1 MKSWLQENN
10 WKEVEELIKKSKG
23 VAIIP
28 IGSVEQHGL
37 HLPVGTDTY
46 VAMTLAEAAA
56 VETNTLIVPPVWFGW
71 SPHHMVLP
79 GTITI
84 RAEILVE
91 YLFDIIKSMSEHGI
105 KKFVLLNG
113 HRIVNI
119 IWMQLAA
126 EKAQREL
133 DVDVKIFDPA
143 YMSKDL
149 VRELGF
155 GPIGH
160 ADEIESSHMLYRY
173 ENLVQMDKAI
183 DNPIEAKEL
192 YSVDPAYSHDTL
204 CYVPSS
210 IKVAKEHAEKSGGIT
225 GQPTK
230 SSIEKGKTYHDHLV
244 KNLVKVITELQKK

>member
-1 MKSWLQENN
+1 MKNWLQENN

-28 IGSVEQHGL
+28 IGSTEQHGL

-46 VAMTLAEAAA
+46 VAITLAEEAAIKTDA
-56 VETNTLIVPPVWFGW
+56 LIVPPLWFGW

-84 RAEILVE
+84 RAEVLVE
-91 YLFDIIKSMSEHGI
+91 YLYDIIKSMSEHGI
-105 KKFVLLNG
+105 NKFVLLNG

-143 YMSKDL
+143 YMSKDI
-149 VRELGF
+149 VEELGF
-155 GPIGH
+155 GPVGH
-160 ADEIESSHMLYRY
+160 AEEIESSHMLYRF
-173 ENLVQMDKAI
+173 EDLVQMDKAV
-183 DNPIEAKEL
+183 DNPIKPKDL

-204 CYVPSS
+204 CYVPST
-210 IKVAKEHAEKSGGIT
+210 IKAAKKHAEKSGGIT

-230 SSIEKGKTYHDHLV
+230 SSKEKGKIYHEHLV
-244 KNLVKVITELQKK
+244 KNLVKVVNELQNL

>member
-1 MKSWLQENN
+1 MKNWLQENN
-10 WKEVEELIKKSKG
+10 WKETEEQIKRGKG

-28 IGSVEQHGL
+28 IGSTEQHGL

-56 VETNTLIVPPVWFGW
+56 LETDALIIPPLWFGW

-84 RAEILVE
+84 RAEVLVE
-91 YLFDIIKSMSEHGI
+91 YLFDVIKSMSEHGV

-126 EKAQREL
+126 EKVQREL
-133 DVDVKIFDPA
+133 DVEIKIFDPA
-143 YMSKDL
+143 YMSKDI
-149 VRELGF
+149 VKELGY
-155 GPIGH
+155 GPVGH

-173 ENLVQMDKAI
+173 EELVQIDKAV
-183 DNPIEAKEL
+183 DNPISKKDL
-192 YSVDPAYSHDTL
+192 YSVDPAYEHDTL

-210 IKVAKEHAEKSGGIT
+210 IKVAKAHAEKSGGTT
-225 GQPTK
+225 GQPSK
-230 SSIEKGKTYHDHLV
+230 SSKEKGKIYHDHLV
-244 KNLVKVITELQKK
+244 KNLVKVINQLQI